1 MSVTIFFKILKNFFM
16 KKTLLFTLGLLLLSN
31 AIFAQ
36 VTAKSATAT
45 LAKEEEKLMS
55 QGVKNALSLEIAAKP
70 DFVEDEWKDFLN
82 AYKAKPKW
90 NKKEKEW
97 FSDNAIITE
106 LGGNNP
112 VDIYAKIESSGT
124 EATMLS
130 LWIDLGGAYLS
141 SYQHADK
148 YGYTQKMLRE
158 FNIKVLKA
166 ATQKEIEK
174 EEKKLK
180 KADNNFKDLVKDKE
194 GLLKDI
200 ENYKAKIKKAEE
212 DIIKN
217 EKNQKDAQKALD
229 EQKEI
234 LKKVQARMTD
244 LEKA

>member
-1 MSVTIFFKILKNFFM
+1 M
-16 KKTLLFTLGLLLLSN
+16 KKLLLLSTGLLFTLTS
-31 AIFAQ
+31 FAQ
-36 VTAKSATAT
+36 TTTKSATIA

-55 QGVKNALSLEIAAKP
+55 QGVKNALVLEIGAKP
-70 DFVEDEWKDFLN
+70 DFVEDEWKDFLD

-90 NKKEKEW
+90 VKKEKEW
-97 FSDNAIITE
+97 FSDNAVISE

-112 VDIYAKIESSGT
+112 VDVYAKIESSGT
-124 EATMLS
+124 EASTIT
-130 LWIDLGGAYLS
+130 LWVDLGGAYLS

-148 YGYTQKMLRE
+148 YGFAQKMLRQ
-158 FNIKVLKA
+158 FNIKVLKD
-166 ATQKEIEK
+166 ATQKEMEK

-180 KADNNFKDLVKDKE
+180 KADNHFRDLVKDKE

-217 EKNQKDAQKALD
+217 EKDQKDAQKASD
-229 EQKEI
+229 EQKEVV
-234 LKKVQARMTD
+234 KKVQARLAE